1 MENKL
6 DTPVQY
12 LKGVGPKMAEH
23 LGRMGIRTVKEL
35 LWYFPFRYEDRARP
49 VPVSRILP
57 GETVLVVGTVEKTA
71 EEMSPFRRKR
81 IIKIYLKDDGKR
93 LILVAFNQP
102 WLKDLLLPSKRVAV
116 YGKAQL
122 SKEGITMTQFDL
134 ELLEE
139 EKDSIHMNRI
149 VPVYRLMKNIRQRW
163 FRKIVWQALREFP
176 EPVSETLPQEVLAKE
191 CLLPLGES
199 LRNIHFPDTFPVLL
213 RAQERLKFEEF
224 LKLELALGLVRK
236 KIKREKKRYS
246 YVLKKEFLTPWKRTL
261 PFSFTE
267 SQKKAIREIFGD
279 MLSVFPMN
287 RLLQG
292 EVGSGK
298 TVVALSAM
306 LLAAENGYQSCLIA
320 PTEVLAEQHYLNVH
334 NMLKKMGLET
344 GLLKG
349 ATRKEDKESLL
360 RKLQEGSL
368 TMVIGTHA
376 LLEER
381 VKFKNLS
388 LIIIDEQQRFGVLQ
402 RATLHQK
409 GTSPDILVLSATP
422 IPRTLA
428 MTWWGDLDISEIR
441 ELPAGRQRVDT
452 LIMED
457 REAYRFLR
465 REIEKKNQ
473 GFIVYPLIDE
483 SEKLEYKAA
492 SKQAEYLKEKVFPD
506 LRVALLHGRMKTEE
520 KERVMRDFAAG
531 LYDILVSTTVIEVG
545 IDIPK
550 AT

>member
-298 TVVALSAM
+298 TLVALSAM

-368 TMVIGTHA
+368 TM
-376 LLEER
+376 
-381 VKFKNLS
+381 
-388 LIIIDEQQRFGVLQ
+388 
-402 RATLHQK
+402 
-409 GTSPDILVLSATP
+409 
-422 IPRTLA
+422 
-428 MTWWGDLDISEIR
+428 
-441 ELPAGRQRVDT
+441 
-452 LIMED
+452 
-457 REAYRFLR
+457 
-465 REIEKKNQ
+465 
-473 GFIVYPLIDE
+473 
-483 SEKLEYKAA
+483 
-492 SKQAEYLKEKVFPD
+492 
-506 LRVALLHGRMKTEE
+506 
-520 KERVMRDFAAG
+520 
-531 LYDILVSTTVIEVG
+531 
-545 IDIPK
+545 
-550 AT
+550 